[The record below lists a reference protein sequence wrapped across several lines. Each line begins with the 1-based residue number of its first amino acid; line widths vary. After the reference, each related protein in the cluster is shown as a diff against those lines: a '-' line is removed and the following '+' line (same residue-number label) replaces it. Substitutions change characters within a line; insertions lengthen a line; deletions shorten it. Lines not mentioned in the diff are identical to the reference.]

1 MEYFLPLSVMAMI
14 ISSISIFLID
24 NQNPKSNTDPEND
37 QSTSTPSERL
47 EEDHVDEFTI
57 SENKENPQ
65 KSVSPNDISDDR
77 SLRKIQSTETNLKAF
92 QKTFSTLWNTRQ
104 KSIFSTNKS

>member
-24 NQNPKSNTDPEND
+24 NQNPKSNTDSENN
-37 QSTSTPSERL
+37 QSTSNPSERL

-57 SENKENPQ
+57 SENRENLQ
-65 KSVSPNDISDDR
+65 KSVPPNDISDDH
-77 SLRKIQSTETNLKAF
+77 SLRKIQSTKATLKAF
-92 QKTFSTLWNTRQ
+92 QKTFSMLWNSTP
-104 KSIFSTNKS
+104 KSK